1 MNDLSPSSLRLTMS
15 TIVQRALAVLEH
27 SEDADAA
34 HGTHAA
40 LSGVLDTVC
49 TAPLAEDVD
58 FVQAARAFGLT
69 PSDRV
74 ILWLM
79 IELEVSGTLATR
91 MMSFATGEDAAR
103 PRMDLLVRLSRLLGG
118 AGDAATLL
126 RGPLF
131 EHGLIRP
138 IPGRLPLVLSP
149 LAICDCVLAALGLP
163 SGVRFDPVGATDTD
177 CPDSYTQAAADI
189 VHALDK
195 RQVCVALRGGAT
207 GDQRMMAQAIGAAM
221 GVDAVLIPQTM
232 RDDPALGAALTLGRK
247 LAVEEIGGAPG
258 SRTKLAVLTQYKG
271 PRIVISGTDGG
282 VEVSGY
288 DVIDTQ
294 LPDIS
299 EAEGTAIW
307 RDVLENVDTK
317 VACPLGLGPSTLNAI
332 GARVAV
338 ARPEQRSYRIAAGA
352 QSRSAI
358 EPHGQ
363 LVSSHVSDDALVVSA
378 RLRGEFA
385 LLLARCRQRRARHAN
400 LGPAFHARGRETGVR
415 ALLCGTSG
423 GGKTLACSWL
433 ATQLDMPL
441 FKVDLASVVS
451 KYIGETEENLAR
463 VLDRAEAADVMLLFD
478 EADAL
483 FGSRTE
489 TKDSSDRFA
498 NNQTNYL
505 LTRIENHNGIVLL
518 TTNARQRIDAAF
530 ARRIDQVIDMP
541 SPDARQRRTLWQAH
555 LGTAAQISPAE
566 LLRLA
571 NAADVSGGHIRAIV
585 STAAVMACAD
595 HRPINFVDLCRALEQ
610 HFKGIGRTPPSGL
623 EIGM

>member
-1 MNDLSPSSLRLTMS
+1 MNDLSPSPLRLTLS
-15 TIVQRALAVLEH
+15 TIVQRALSVMEQ
-27 SEDADAA
+27 ADDTEAA
-34 HGTHAA
+34 HAA
-40 LSGVLDTVC
+40 LSGLLDTVC
-49 TAPLAEDVD
+49 TAPLAEDRH
-58 FVQAARAFGLT
+58 FVQASAALGLA
-69 PSDRV
+69 PWDQV

-79 IELEVSGTLATR
+79 IELEVSGDLATR
-91 MMSFATGEDAAR
+91 MASFATGEDPTR
-103 PRMDLLVRLSRLLGG
+103 PRLDFLVRLSRLLGG
-118 AGDAATLL
+118 SGDARAML
-126 RGPLF
+126 RGALF
-131 EHGLIRP
+131 ENGLIRP
-138 IPGRLPLVLSP
+138 IPGRLPLVLAP
-149 LAICDCVLAALGLP
+149 LAICDCVLAALNLP
-163 SGVRFDPVGATDTD
+163 SSVRFDPVGTGHLR
-177 CPDSYTQAAADI
+177 CPESYTQAAAEM
-189 VHALDK
+189 VHTLAA
-195 RQVCVALRGGAT
+195 RQVCVALRGGAK
-207 GDQRMMAQAIGAAM
+207 GDQGMMAQALGGAL
-221 GVDAVLIPQTM
+221 GLEAVLIPEGL

-247 LAVEEIGGAPG
+247 LAVEDISGAPG
-258 SRTKLAVLTQYKG
+258 SRTKLAHLAQYKG
-271 PRIVISGTDGG
+271 PRVVLSGADGG
-282 VEVSGY
+282 LDVSGY

-299 EAEGTAIW
+299 NAEGRAIW
-307 RDVLENVDTK
+307 QDVLAGADTDCT
-317 VACPLGLGPSTLNAI
+317 CPPGLGPSTLNAI
-332 GARVAV
+332 GARMAMS
-338 ARPEQRSYRIAAGA
+338 APEHRRYRVAAGA
-352 QSRSAI
+352 ESRSTI

-363 LVSSHVSDDALVVSA
+363 LVAAHVTDDALVVSD

-385 LLLARCRQRRARHAN
+385 LLLERCRQRRDIRQD
-400 LGPAFHARGRETGVR
+400 LGPAFHARGTDAGVR

-518 TTNARQRIDAAF
+518 TTNARQRIDGAF

-555 LGTAAQISPAE
+555 LGRAAQITPAE
-566 LLRLA
+566 LMRLA

-585 STAAVMACAD
+585 STAAVLARSD
-595 HRPINFVDLCRALEQ
+595 HRQINFSDLCRALEA

-623 EIGM
+623 GTGM

>member
-1 MNDLSPSSLRLTMS
+1 MNDLSPSPLRLTLS
-15 TIVQRALAVLEH
+15 TIVQRALGVMEKPGNT
-27 SEDADAA
+27 EAA
-34 HGTHAA
+34 HAA
-40 LSGVLDTVC
+40 LSGLLDTVC
-49 TAPLAEDVD
+49 AAPLAEDRH
-58 FVQAARAFGLT
+58 FVQAADALGLE
-69 PSDRV
+69 PKDQV

-79 IELEVSGTLATR
+79 IELEVSGDLATQ
-91 MMSFATGEDAAR
+91 MSSFTTGEDRTR
-103 PRMDLLVRLSRLLGG
+103 PRVDFLVRLSRLLGG
-118 AGDAATLL
+118 AGDARSLL

-131 EHGLIRP
+131 ENGLIRP
-138 IPGRLPLVLSP
+138 IPGRLPLILSP
-149 LAICDCVLAALGLP
+149 LAVCDCVLAALGLP
-163 SGVRFDPVGATDTD
+163 SSVRLDPVGAGQLT
-177 CPDSYTQAAADI
+177 CPDSYIQAAADM
-189 VHALDK
+189 VHALGV

-207 GDQRMMAQAIGAAM
+207 GDQRMMAQALGCAM
-221 GVDAVLIPQTM
+221 GLQPVLIPEGL

-247 LAVEEIGGAPG
+247 LAVEDISSAPG
-258 SRTKLAVLTQYKG
+258 SRTKLANLTQYKG
-271 PRIVISGTDGG
+271 PRVVLAGADGG
-282 VEVSGY
+282 LDVSGY

-299 EAEGTAIW
+299 DTEGHAIW
-307 RDVLENVDTK
+307 RDVLGDADIGIT
-317 VACPLGLGPSTLNAI
+317 CPMGLGPSTLNAI
-332 GARVAV
+332 GARVAM
-338 ARPEQRSYRIAAGA
+338 ARPEHRSYRMAAGA
-352 QSRSAI
+352 ESRSTI

-363 LVSSHVSDDALVVSA
+363 LVASHVTGDALIVSNK
-378 RLRGEFA
+378 LRGEFA
-385 LLLARCRQRRARHAN
+385 LLLERCRQRRDVRQD
-400 LGPAFHARGRETGVR
+400 LGPAFHARGTDAGVR

-483 FGSRTE
+483 FGSRTD

-518 TTNARQRIDAAF
+518 TTNARQRIDGAF

-555 LGTAAQISPAE
+555 LGTAAQITPAE
-566 LLRLA
+566 LMRLA

-585 STAAVMACAD
+585 STAAVMARCD
-595 HRPINFVDLCRALEQ
+595 QRQINFADLCHALEA

-623 EIGM
+623 GTGK